1 MSVAHVPSGSVSALL
16 LVLGLS
22 AVVGAAALGQSGALI
37 ALVVTPPGPVRA
49 FFALA
54 ALLIGLALVLR
65 AAERLGSDPEP
76 RAMIRG
82 VRLVFLAVAA
92 FAAAGGWLIGS
103 PLPVIAGLV
112 VAGIDVAETSF
123 LMLVTAARDSSDDGR

>member
-1 MSVAHVPSGSVSALL
+1 MSSAHVPSASVSALL

-49 FFALA
+49 VFALA

-103 PLPVIAGLV
+103 PLPVVAGLV